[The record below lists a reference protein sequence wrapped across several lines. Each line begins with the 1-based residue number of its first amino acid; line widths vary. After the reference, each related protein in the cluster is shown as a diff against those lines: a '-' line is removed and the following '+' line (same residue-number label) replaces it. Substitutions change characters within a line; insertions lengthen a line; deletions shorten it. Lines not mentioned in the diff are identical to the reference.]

1 MKLLKQGF
9 VFLVILAFGIVF
21 HTACGGGDT
30 GNNNNNTTTDG
41 GGNTNTNGTNN
52 TNGTT
57 DGGNG
62 NSNNTSNPDNG
73 GGNEPGPP
81 ITATFNPADGSEIG
95 IQDCVKVTF
104 SRAPSPSRSRRK
116 ASMTRDGASSPLA
129 VEFKLSDAEGEIC
142 SFSLLRYGTSSKLEL
157 EVTDPDDNAK
167 TYTATATFKTKAAPQ
182 ATAPDTA
189 IAVNLKLQGVR
200 APVALQTLLGSV
212 SADQIPPILLTLHS
226 RDDGAKGKLLFV
238 GGLGKAPDGGKPHE
252 GKDVVDTKTPVS
264 LALEGDFDGPT
275 FYVGPTNFIL
285 SIAGFNLQLEDLRI
299 TGTFTDDGKGIK
311 EAILEGVIDPDLI
324 KQQFGLDA
332 CATLLRDDCFK
343 NSEGKDRVRIVGSLE
358 GISNPLG
365 FSAFVTTPLYL
376 QQGIDGAAT
385 KIDLYTTEDIKK
397 EDVTLSWST
406 CSGSAKEDKPCDK
419 GEGAT
424 ITAATVDGEVAV
436 DASNKKAT
444 FTPKDALTAGTW
456 YQVEV
461 TAKNAGG
468 TEFKTSITFK
478 TK

>member
-9 VFLVILAFGIVF
+9 VIFCILAFGFVSY
-21 HTACGGGDT
+21 TACGGGDNNNNNANSNST
-30 GNNNNNTTTDG
+30 TDGGGSSEVVETKDGGGENNNNNTPDEDG
-41 GGNTNTNGTNN
+41 
-52 TNGTT
+52 
-57 DGGNG
+57 
-62 NSNNTSNPDNG
+62 PK
-73 GGNEPGPP
+73 EPGAP
-81 ITATFNPADGSEIG
+81 ITVTFDPADGSEIG

-104 SRAPSPSRSRRK
+104 SRAPSPSRSKRK
-116 ASMTRDGASSPLA
+116 ASMMREGASSPLA
-129 VEFKLSDAEGEIC
+129 VEFKLSDAGGEIC
-142 SFSLLRYGTSSKLEL
+142 SFSLLRYGTSYKLEL
-157 EVTDPDDNAK
+157 EVTDPDDSAK
-167 TYTATATFKTKAAPQ
+167 TYPFSASFKTKAAPQ
-182 ATAPDTA
+182 GSAPDTNL
-189 IAVNLKLQGVR
+189 AVNLKLQGVR

-238 GGLGKAPDGGKPHE
+238 GGLGKGPDGGKPHE
-252 GKDVVDTKTPVS
+252 GKDVVDTSTPVS
-264 LALEGDFDGPT
+264 LALEGDFEGTT

-299 TGTFTDDGKGIK
+299 TGNFTPDGKSIK
-311 EAILEGVIDPDLI
+311 EAILEGVIDPELI

-343 NSEGKDRVRIVGSLE
+343 NAEGKDRVRIVGTLE
-358 GISNPLG
+358 GINNPLD
-365 FSAFVTTPLYL
+365 FSAFITSPLYL

-385 KIDLYTTEDIKK
+385 KIDLYATEEIKK

-406 CSGSAKEDKPCDK
+406 CAGSGKEDKPCDK

-424 ITAATVDGEVAV
+424 ITPATVEGEVVV
-436 DASNKKAT
+436 DDSKKKAT
-444 FTPKDALTAGTW
+444 FTPKAALTAGTW

-461 TAKNAGG
+461 TAKNGSG
-468 TEFKTSITFK
+468 KEFKTSITFK